1 MAASLCFL
9 ESPPDTS
16 CPEGSVWLAD
26 GKVEEIALYEDVGES
41 ILVDVIV
48 IRNKNDRT
56 LISRTVDCE

>member
-1 MAASLCFL
+1 M
-9 ESPPDTS
+9 
-16 CPEGSVWLAD
+16 WLAD